1 MSGPRRTTKELLWR
15 FFVWKTR
22 GENKIVR
29 AFKGIQPADSGLSFS
44 LLAPV
49 TPLRPAS
56 LMSALPVVW
65 RT

>member
-1 MSGPRRTTKELLWR
+1 MSGTVDSFRVVVAFLCL
-15 FFVWKTR
+15 
-22 GENKIVR
+22 ENKGTQDIVR
-29 AFKGIQPADSGLSFS
+29 AFKGIQPADSGVSFS

>member
-1 MSGPRRTTKELLWR
+1 MRTFK
-15 FFVWKTR
+15 
-22 GENKIVR
+22 
-29 AFKGIQPADSGLSFS
+29 AFKGDSLQIPGVSFS